1 MILIDKKIQKIQHIR
16 ERLLWEMKEGMF
28 AQCERLPRETM
39 LSEKLGISRTQ
50 LRDALAAL
58 EQEGYIT
65 RRLGVGTMINRHVLN
80 VKSRMDIETELLDVI
95 LNNGYKAQMH
105 FFSAREEKAEGV
117 IAQKMEISE
126 GTPILAISKVCTAD
140 GKPALYFQDFLD
152 KRMIQKEYSE
162 EDLKVPVFEF
172 LREKCDTSAYMD
184 LTQLRAVA
192 ADEEVASILEVPL
205 GTPLLSMEEV
215 DYNIEGN
222 IVFYSR
228 QFFKGGMFEQTVLR
242 KRLY

>member
-1 MILIDKKIQKIQHIR
+1 M
-16 ERLLWEMKEGMF
+16 WEMKEGMF
-28 AQCERLPRETM
+28 AECERLPRETM
-39 LSEKLGISRTQ
+39 LAEKLGISRTQ
-50 LRDALAAL
+50 LRDVLAAI

-80 VKSRMDIETELLDVI
+80 VKSRMDIETEILDVI
-95 LNNGYKAQMH
+95 LNNGYKAEVH
-105 FFSAREEKAEGV
+105 FLSAQEDKAEGV
-117 IAQKMEISE
+117 VAQKMEISE
-126 GTPILAISKVCTAD
+126 GTPILSISKVCMAD

-152 KRMIQKEYSE
+152 KRIIQKEFVE
-162 EDLKVPVFEF
+162 EDLKRPVFEF
-172 LREKCDTSAYMD
+172 LREKCDTAAYMD

-192 ADEEVASILEVPL
+192 ADEETAEILDVPV